1 MMTADRFNLILDKY
15 RDVVG
20 TDSARARKIIMKLNY
35 RNNFYLLH
43 CIAQTYLD
51 ESRFED
57 GNDKM
62 RRQVDQRKWRMAEK
76 YIIKSMKRDD
86 DNAETL
92 YTMGQIRKLGH
103 QDHLAVY
110 CFKRIIKLG
119 VGRISSQQYSRGRD
133 FARMLINDARFE
145 LYRIYFYSD
154 RDKSANYLSTYKE
167 YLKRGVYT
175 IYYPLK
181 RFLL

>member
-57 GNDKM
+57 GTTKC
-62 RRQVDQRKWRMAEK
+62 
-76 YIIKSMKRDD
+76 
-86 DNAETL
+86 
-92 YTMGQIRKLGH
+92 G
-103 QDHLAVY
+103 
-110 CFKRIIKLG
+110 
-119 VGRISSQQYSRGRD
+119 GRLISENGEWPR
-133 FARMLINDARFE
+133 
-145 LYRIYFYSD
+145 
-154 RDKSANYLSTYKE
+154 ST
-167 YLKRGVYT
+167 
-175 IYYPLK
+175 
-181 RFLL
+181 